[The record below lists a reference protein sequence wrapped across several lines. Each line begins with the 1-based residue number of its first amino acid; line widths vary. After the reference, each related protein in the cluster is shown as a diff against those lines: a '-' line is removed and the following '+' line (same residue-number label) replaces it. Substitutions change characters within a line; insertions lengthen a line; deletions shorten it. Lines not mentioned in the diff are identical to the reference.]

1 MEYKYNEK
9 TILFWTGILSIAI
22 NELFLYGG
30 FGISVPLY
38 IMIYYIFVFLHA
50 KNKNIK
56 INIKE
61 DMLFIPIVMTSFCF
75 LLFDNLVLKILNI
88 LFLWILITLNT
99 ADIYNINSCEKYSL
113 KWFINIYEVGI
124 LYPFAN
130 IFKCMNV
137 IKDFKSMSKEKVNL
151 ILKISFGLFIGLF
164 MTIIIVP
171 LLMRSDAAFTGIIEN
186 VFMNINFEVFMKILR
201 RLITLFMIFFPMY
214 SFIYGITHYE
224 KEKKLKHDNYNLEI
238 LDFTIAITVISIIC
252 AIYILFCFSQLTYF
266 ISAFQGILPKD
277 YTFSE
282 YARRGFF
289 ECIPLTIINVAFV
302 VLLDLFVK
310 DKRSIKKKKVL
321 NIYMTFITAFT
332 LFLVISA
339 LSKMI
344 LYISAYGL
352 TILRIY
358 TAWFLVL
365 LSVIL
370 VCICIKIYSKKF
382 NLLKNVFITFVVMFI
397 GLNYCNVDYV
407 IGRYNANLYIEKNI
421 DTVSAFSGLSLSATK
436 PLLEIQN
443 YNYNAEYMIDKY
455 ERRLNRNKKWQS
467 FNIARYKAYNRLIP
481 YM

>member
-30 FGISVPLY
+30 FGISVLLY
-38 IMIYYIFVFLHA
+38 IMTYYIFIFLHA
-50 KNKNIK
+50 KKKNIK

-61 DMLFIPIVMTSFCF
+61 NMLFIPIVMTSFCF

-88 LFLWILITLNT
+88 LFLWILIILNT
-99 ADIYNINSCEKYSL
+99 ADIYNINSCKKYSL
-113 KWFINIYEVGI
+113 KWFVNIYEVGI

-137 IKDFKSMSKEKVNL
+137 IKDFKSMSKEKVNF

-224 KEKKLKHDNYNLEI
+224 KEKTLKSDNYNLEI

-302 VLLDLFVK
+302 ILLDLFVK

-455 ERRLNRNKKWQS
+455 ERRINRNKKWQS

>member
-171 LLMRSDAAFTGIIEN
+171 LLMRSDTAFTGIIEN

-224 KEKKLKHDNYNLEI
+224 KEKN
-238 LDFTIAITVISIIC
+238 
-252 AIYILFCFSQLTYF
+252 
-266 ISAFQGILPKD
+266 
-277 YTFSE
+277 
-282 YARRGFF
+282 
-289 ECIPLTIINVAFV
+289 
-302 VLLDLFVK
+302 
-310 DKRSIKKKKVL
+310 
-321 NIYMTFITAFT
+321 
-332 LFLVISA
+332 
-339 LSKMI
+339 
-344 LYISAYGL
+344 
-352 TILRIY
+352 
-358 TAWFLVL
+358 
-365 LSVIL
+365 
-370 VCICIKIYSKKF
+370 
-382 NLLKNVFITFVVMFI
+382 
-397 GLNYCNVDYV
+397 
-407 IGRYNANLYIEKNI
+407 
-421 DTVSAFSGLSLSATK
+421 
-436 PLLEIQN
+436 
-443 YNYNAEYMIDKY
+443 
-455 ERRLNRNKKWQS
+455 
-467 FNIARYKAYNRLIP
+467 
-481 YM
+481 

>member
-50 KNKNIK
+50 KKKNIK

-61 DMLFIPIVMTSFCF
+61 NMMFIPIVMTSFCF

-88 LFLWILITLNT
+88 LFLWILIILNT
-99 ADIYNINSCEKYSL
+99 ADIYNINSCKKYSL
-113 KWFINIYEVGI
+113 KWFVNIYEVGI

-137 IKDFKSMSKEKVNL
+137 IKDFKSMSKEKVNF

-224 KEKKLKHDNYNLEI
+224 KEKTLKSDNYNLEI

-302 VLLDLFVK
+302 ILLDLFVK

-455 ERRLNRNKKWQS
+455 ERRINRNKKWQS

>member
-9 TILFWTGILSIAI
+9 TILFWTLILAVLI
-22 NELFLYGG
+22 NELFLFGG
-30 FGISVPLY
+30 FGIAVPLY
-38 IMIYYIFVFLHA
+38 IVIYYVFIFLQA
-50 KNKNIK
+50 KRKNIK
-56 INIKE
+56 IDIKE
-61 DMLFIPIVMTSFCF
+61 NMLFLPIIMAGFCF

-88 LFLWILITLNT
+88 LFLWILIILNT
-99 ADIYNINSCEKYSL
+99 ADIYSINSCEKYSL
-113 KWFINIYEVGI
+113 KWFINIYEVGM
-124 LYPFAN
+124 LYPFVN

-137 IKDFKSMSKEKVNL
+137 IKDFKSISKEKANRIFKVSL
-151 ILKISFGLFIGLF
+151 GLFIGLF

-171 LLMRSDAAFTGIIEN
+171 ILMRSDAAFTGIIEN
-186 VFMNINFEVFMKILR
+186 IFMNINFKVFTKILR

-224 KEKKLKHDNYNLEI
+224 KEKILKSDNYNLEI

-289 ECIPLTIINVAFV
+289 ECIPLTMINVAFV

-310 DKRSIKKKKVL
+310 DKKSIKKKKVL
-321 NIYMTFITAFT
+321 NIYMTFITIFT

-358 TAWFLVL
+358 TAWFLIL

-382 NLLKNVFITFVVMFI
+382 NLLKNVFIIFVAMFI
-397 GLNYCNVDYV
+397 GLNYCNIDYV
-407 IGRYNANLYIEKNI
+407 IGRYNANLYIEKNV
-421 DTVSAFSGLSLSATK
+421 DTISSFDSLSVSAVK
-436 PLLEIQN
+436 PLLEMGK
-443 YNYNAEYMIDKY
+443 YDSDADYMLYKY
-455 ERRLNRNKKWQS
+455 EKRLENNNKWQS
-467 FNIARYKAYNRLIP
+467 FNIAKYNAYKSIEKN
-481 YM
+481 

>member
-1 MEYKYNEK
+1 MEYNNEK
-9 TILFWTGILSIAI
+9 TILFGTLILSILI
-22 NELFLYGG
+22 NELFLFGG

-38 IMIYYIFVFLHA
+38 VGAYYVFIFFQA
-50 KNKNIK
+50 KRKNIK

-61 DMLFIPIVMTSFCF
+61 NMLFIPILMTSFCF
-75 LLFDNLVLKILNI
+75 ILFDNLVLKILNI
-88 LFLWILITLNT
+88 LFLWILIILNT

-113 KWFINIYEVGI
+113 KWFINIYELGI
-124 LYPFAN
+124 LYPFEN
-130 IFKCMNV
+130 IFKCMNS
-137 IKDFKSMSKEKVNL
+137 IKGFKSMSKEKINL
-151 ILKISFGLFIGLF
+151 ILKIFFGLFIGLF

-171 LLMRSDAAFTGIIEN
+171 LLMKSDAAFTGIIEN
-186 VFMNINFEVFMKILR
+186 IFMNMNFEVFIKILR
-201 RLITLFMIFFPMY
+201 RLITLFIIFFPMY

-224 KEKKLKHDNYNLEI
+224 KEKILENDNYNLEI

-289 ECIPLTIINVAFV
+289 ECIPLTMINVAFV
-302 VLLDLFVK
+302 IILDLFVK
-310 DKRSIKKKKVL
+310 DKKNLRKKKIL
-321 NIYMTFITAFT
+321 NIYMTFITIFT

-370 VCICIKIYSKKF
+370 ICICIKIYLKKF
-382 NLLKNVFITFVVMFI
+382 NLLKNIFIIFVVMFI
-397 GLNYCNVDYV
+397 GLNYCNVDYI
-407 IGRYNANLYIEKNI
+407 IGRYNANLYIEKNV
-421 DTVSAFSGLSLSATK
+421 DTVSAFSDLSVSATE
-436 PLLEIQN
+436 PLLEMQN
-443 YNYNAEYMIDKY
+443 YDYNEEYMIDNY
-455 ERRLNRNKKWQS
+455 NRRLNRNKKWQS
-467 FNIARYKAYNRLIP
+467 FNIARYKAYNRLKP

>member
-1 MEYKYNEK
+1 MEYNEK
-9 TILFWTGILSIAI
+9 TVLFWTLILAVSI
-22 NELFLYGG
+22 NELFLFGG
-30 FGISVPLY
+30 FGIAVPLY
-38 IMIYYIFVFLHA
+38 IVIYYVFIFLQA
-50 KNKNIK
+50 KRKNIK
-56 INIKE
+56 IDIKE
-61 DMLFIPIVMTSFCF
+61 NMLFLPIIMAGFCF

-88 LFLWILITLNT
+88 LFLWILIILNT
-99 ADIYNINSCEKYSL
+99 ADIYSINSCEKYSL
-113 KWFINIYEVGI
+113 KWFINIYEVGM
-124 LYPFAN
+124 LYPFVN

-137 IKDFKSMSKEKVNL
+137 IKDFKSISKEKANRIFKVSL
-151 ILKISFGLFIGLF
+151 GLFIGLF

-186 VFMNINFEVFMKILR
+186 IFMNINFKVFTKILR
-201 RLITLFMIFFPMY
+201 RL
-214 SFIYGITHYE
+214 
-224 KEKKLKHDNYNLEI
+224 
-238 LDFTIAITVISIIC
+238 ITVISIIC

-289 ECIPLTIINVAFV
+289 ECIPLTMINVAFV

-310 DKRSIKKKKVL
+310 DKKSIKKKKVL
-321 NIYMTFITAFT
+321 NIYMTFITIFT

-358 TAWFLVL
+358 TAWFLIL

-382 NLLKNVFITFVVMFI
+382 NLLKNVFIIFVAMFI
-397 GLNYCNVDYV
+397 GLNYCNIDYV
-407 IGRYNANLYIEKNI
+407 IGRYNANLYIEKNV
-421 DTVSAFSGLSLSATK
+421 DTISSFDSLSVSAVK
-436 PLLEIQN
+436 PLLEMGK
-443 YNYNAEYMIDKY
+443 YDSDADYMLYKY
-455 ERRLNRNKKWQS
+455 EKRLENNNKWQS
-467 FNIARYKAYNRLIP
+467 FNIAKYNAYKSIEKN
-481 YM
+481 